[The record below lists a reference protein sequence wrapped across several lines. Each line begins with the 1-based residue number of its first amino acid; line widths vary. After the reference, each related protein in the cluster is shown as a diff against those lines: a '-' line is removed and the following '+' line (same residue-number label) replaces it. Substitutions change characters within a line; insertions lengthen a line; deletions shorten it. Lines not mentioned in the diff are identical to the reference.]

1 MTASVNTH
9 TQTRTY
15 THTHTHTHLRVAC
28 ARMTIHTTYTR
39 SKDPKEYIQYFQSFK
54 ILYRK
59 LSEGFGFD
67 YIFIDLGPNHE
78 KLNMAFVLSAEFILP
93 PLHAD
98 FFSVSSVYRL
108 VQKDGVLDEW
118 LKWAKKFKRV
128 CEEEEVESSDF
139 EVLPK
144 LLPFLVSG
152 YQPIL
157 GRKKNDSN
165 YKRPKTEE
173 RVYGALKFKE
183 EVALVEPERAMF
195 IGMIEMVIDMPQV
208 PDGIRSMMLTDNDRM
223 VIPFVRNMHDGNTVS
238 QAVGIPQQE
247 ISEDDIK
254 AFWVE
259 FSAGKCKKV
268 ADLAQ
273 LDFNLAGERF
283 GRPAE
288 KLHENQK
295 SLAAFIKQ
303 LPRNDALPV
312 AAGSDEPSHVKKP
325 SGSSTAGKV
334 ASERQPS
341 HGSSNRDLA
350 SGACVTVCRCR
361 LV

>member
-152 YQPIL
+152 YQPVL
-157 GRKKNDSN
+157 GKNKNDSN

-288 KLHENQK
+288 KLHEDQK

-303 LPRNDALPV
+303 LKRNDALPV